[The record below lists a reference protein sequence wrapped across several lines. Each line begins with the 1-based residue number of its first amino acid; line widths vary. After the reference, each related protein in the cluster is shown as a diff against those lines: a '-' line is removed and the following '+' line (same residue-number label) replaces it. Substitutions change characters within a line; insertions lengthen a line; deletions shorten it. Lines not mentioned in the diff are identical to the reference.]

1 MYMYN
6 GAFFLTLLDRL
17 TYKYNTCVRAM
28 VIMYISTYVWFS
40 VWTHCCAGCYAYNT
54 LVFPYATLMCVLLLI
69 HGFPKTQFYDSV
81 GVVCICENQRVCKAS
96 A

>member
-1 MYMYN
+1 MC
-6 GAFFLTLLDRL
+6 GFLSGHIAVQD
-17 TYKYNTCVRAM
+17 A
-28 VIMYISTYVWFS
+28 I
-40 VWTHCCAGCYAYNT
+40 AYNT

-69 HGFPKTQFYDSV
+69 HGFPLWQRKPKTRFYDNV